1 MHRQAV
7 LLAEVFALFGNGAE
21 AFALDRV
28 KEACVD
34 SVLILLKARL
44 SSLRSC
50 WECAPAASDWDC
62 GVWSASQCSSSL
74 LLPGDPPTSSM
85 FIILMVIT
93 AASTMQSVGGI
104 DYLVNVARAI
114 LKKNPAY
121 ITLIAPLVA
130 FVFTLGGTGFIYIP

>member
-1 MHRQAV
+1 MGSGRP
-7 LLAEVFALFGNGAE
+7 
-21 AFALDRV
+21 R
-28 KEACVD
+28 
-34 SVLILLKARL
+34 SARL
-44 SSLRSC
+44 FRL
-50 WECAPAASDWDC
+50 P
-62 GVWSASQCSSSL
+62 
-74 LLPGDPPTSSM
+74 PGDPPTSSM

-130 FVFTLGGTGFIYIP
+130 FVFTLGGDGIHLLSPDRSSMPSPMPTAFGLSVR